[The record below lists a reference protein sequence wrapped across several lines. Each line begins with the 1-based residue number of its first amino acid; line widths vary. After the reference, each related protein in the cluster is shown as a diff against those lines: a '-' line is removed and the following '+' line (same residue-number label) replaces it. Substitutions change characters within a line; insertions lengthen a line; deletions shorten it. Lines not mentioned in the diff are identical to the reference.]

1 KTWRQW
7 RHEAK
12 GCGGEWPAHVH
23 SYGEAVVELMEL
35 ITCSEQRGDLASV
48 WGLPGEVGTHEAD
61 AADKAKLGDV
71 PAWRAKRVSELQGKV
86 VRILDDSD
94 EEPPQKRLREAPRT
108 PPRRV
113 ATSQPTPEFV
123 RLQRGTTMELS
134 PSFYEEL
141 HAVRAEAE
149 AEAVEAM
156 ATSARGAE
164 LAEATGVAVVEMVE
178 KEAAAAEVAVA
189 EKAELAEATGVTAVA
204 EKAKLAAATEVAVA
218 EMAEK
223 AKLAAAA
230 EVAVAERAELAAATE
245 VAVAEMAEKAKLA
258 AATEVAELAEK
269 VKLAAATEVAVAEM
283 AEKAK
288 PAADT
293 EAVAEMAETDL
304 AAALEMAAAERSELA
319 EAMGVA
325 VAAEKDLAP
334 ATEVAVTESLLAA
347 AAADDRATQ
356 ALGARPGGSRTNTIA
371 AKKSKAKTAAQPKA
385 KPKAKPKAM
394 PTPYVMKRH
403 KRKHFT
409 AFAINLDKQIMQAQ
423 SNQINNAEALVA
435 DLTAKLNNEAI
446 AVQEAISEL
455 TAAKARGG

>member
-223 AKLAAAA
+223 AK
-230 EVAVAERAELAAATE
+230 
-245 VAVAEMAEKAKLA
+245 
-258 AATEVAELAEK
+258 
-269 VKLAAATEVAVAEM
+269 
-283 AEKAK
+283 

-356 ALGARPGGSRTNTIA
+356 ALGARPGGSRTNTIAYTKEPVFLAEVANKVCADLLAPSELDAASSSKALAETTLSKAQTQLKKRLGPKA

>member
-1 KTWRQW
+1 
-7 RHEAK
+7 
-12 GCGGEWPAHVH
+12 
-23 SYGEAVVELMEL
+23 MEL

-189 EKAELAEATGVTAVA
+189 EKAELAE
-204 EKAKLAAATEVAVA
+204 
-218 EMAEK
+218 
-223 AKLAAAA
+223 
-230 EVAVAERAELAAATE
+230 RAELAAATE

-371 AKKSKAKTAAQPKA
+371 YTKEPVFLAEVANKVCADLLAPSELDAASSSKALAETTLSKAQTQLKKRLGPKAAKKSKAKTAAQPKA

>member
-1 KTWRQW
+1 
-7 RHEAK
+7 
-12 GCGGEWPAHVH
+12 
-23 SYGEAVVELMEL
+23 
-35 ITCSEQRGDLASV
+35 
-48 WGLPGEVGTHEAD
+48 
-61 AADKAKLGDV
+61 
-71 PAWRAKRVSELQGKV
+71 
-86 VRILDDSD
+86 
-94 EEPPQKRLREAPRT
+94 
-108 PPRRV
+108 
-113 ATSQPTPEFV
+113 
-123 RLQRGTTMELS
+123 
-134 PSFYEEL
+134 
-141 HAVRAEAE
+141 
-149 AEAVEAM
+149 M

-189 EKAELAEATGVTAVA
+189 EKAELAE
-204 EKAKLAAATEVAVA
+204 
-218 EMAEK
+218 
-223 AKLAAAA
+223 
-230 EVAVAERAELAAATE
+230 
-245 VAVAEMAEKAKLA
+245 
-258 AATEVAELAEK
+258 
-269 VKLAAATEVAVAEM
+269 ATEVAVAEM

-371 AKKSKAKTAAQPKA
+371 YTKEPVFLAEVANKVCADLLAPSELDAASSSKALAETTLSKAQTQLKKRLGPKAAKKSKAKTAAQPKA

>member
-1 KTWRQW
+1 
-7 RHEAK
+7 
-12 GCGGEWPAHVH
+12 
-23 SYGEAVVELMEL
+23 MEL

-189 EKAELAEATGVTAVA
+189 EKGGAGSSYGSGCGGDG
-204 EKAKLAAATEVAVA
+204 
-218 EMAEK
+218 
-223 AKLAAAA
+223 
-230 EVAVAERAELAAATE
+230 
-245 VAVAEMAEKAKLA
+245 
-258 AATEVAELAEK
+258 
-269 VKLAAATEVAVAEM
+269 VAVAEM